1 MRLRP
6 VLPLAAMLLVAACG
20 PPNPNP
26 DGGTLPDGGELVAAL
41 ELGTTDSSGGF
52 VLLTGDVN
60 ATPGSQG
67 GFHINVLYKLPEG
80 GVGTVTFE
88 HRVVRA
94 ADDKLVSLGSREW
107 DLGLFKVNSWSSPN
121 PVNVFICPTP
131 VGIDVIGKELL
142 FTVKAKDSTG
152 KTLASGTARATFR
165 CGPNGGAFCDSICK
179 G

>member
-1 MRLRP
+1 MRLP
-6 VLPLAAMLLVAACG
+6 ALLALALAGACG
-20 PPNPNP
+20 PPTPNP
-26 DGGTLPDGGELVAAL
+26 DGGTLPDGGEVVAAL
-41 ELGTTDSSGGF
+41 ELGTTDSAGSF
-52 VLLTGDVN
+52 VPLTGDVD

-80 GVGTVTFE
+80 GVGQVTFE

-94 ADDKLVSLGSREW
+94 TDDKLVSRGSRDW
-107 DLGLFKVNSWSSPN
+107 DLGLFKVASWASPS

-131 VGIDVIGKELL
+131 VGIDVIGKELI
-142 FTVKAKDSTG
+142 FTVKAKDSAGRSLATG
-152 KTLASGTARATFR
+152 SARATFR

>member
-6 VLPLAAMLLVAACG
+6 AVLVAAASLMAACG
-20 PPNPNP
+20 PPNPTP
-26 DGGTLPDGGELVAAL
+26 DGGTDAGDLIAPL
-41 ELGTTDSSGGF
+41 ELGTTDSMGAF
-52 VLLTGDVN
+52 VALTGDVN
-60 ATPGSQG
+60 ATPGAQG
-67 GFHINVLYKLPEG
+67 GFHVNVLYKLPQG

-107 DLGLFKVNSWSSPN
+107 DLGLFKVSSWSSPN

-131 VGIDVIGKELL
+131 VGIDVIGKELV
-142 FTVKAKDSTG
+142 FTVKAKDSNG
-152 KTLASGTARATFR
+152 KTLASGSARATFR